1 MCLLTTPLCHS
12 VSTDSKPL
20 IEDNPQDKIAEVG
33 EQVVFHPKVTGN
45 PEPTVAWYHDGA
57 MVMADYSIELDERGK
72 LTIVSVEQK
81 HAGVYRYTVSNN
93 LGSVQGQVSLFV
105 LGEKG
110 GEETDG
116 TTTFQP
122 QSIQSIPVPLGEFG
136 QYVADLHLSSN
147 KGFRDQFFVR
157 KLMLNSVCVCVCVC
171 VHVRVCVCV
180 CVHMCVCVCAYV
192 CVYIYMGV

>member
-1 MCLLTTPLCHS
+1 MTAG
-12 VSTDSKPL
+12 SKPL
-20 IEDNPQDKIAEVG
+20 IEENPQDKIAEVG
-33 EQVVFHPKVTGN
+33 EQVIFHPKVIGN
-45 PEPTVAWYHDGA
+45 PDPTVAWYHDGA
-57 MVMADYSIELDERGK
+57 MVMPDYSIELDAQGK

-81 HAGVYRYTVSNN
+81 HAGVYRYTVSNS

-110 GEETDG
+110 GVETDG

-122 QSIQSIPVPLGEFG
+122 QTVQSIPIPLGEFG

-157 KLMLNSVCVCVCVC
+157 EHAL
-171 VHVRVCVCV
+171 
-180 CVHMCVCVCAYV
+180 
-192 CVYIYMGV
+192 